1 MTDYK
6 GKVVIV
12 TGANSGMGLA
22 IARRFVGAG
31 ATVVFM
37 GRRQQLLND
46 VTADLPQEQV
56 VIRPLDVSDRATV
69 NEVVNEII
77 VQHERVDILVNNA
90 GINTQ
95 QRGVADI
102 KPEDW
107 DYVLQVNLTGAFNM
121 IHAVLPTMRSQGNGM
136 IINIS
141 STAGVRASQ
150 VAGAAYSASKHAMV
164 SLTNNLNQE
173 EWEYG
178 IRATAICPGEVNTPI
193 LDNRAEP
200 PSDERKAQMVQV
212 EDIADSVMYVTGL
225 SKFATVPM
233 IVIKPAYQDF
243 A

>member
-6 GKVVIV
+6 NKVVIV
-12 TGANSGMGLA
+12 TGAGSGMGLA
-22 IARRFVGAG
+22 IARRFVDAG

-37 GRRQQLLND
+37 GRRVQPLKD
-46 VTADLPQEQV
+46 ATVDLPDEQV

-69 NEVVNEII
+69 DEVINEVII
-77 VQHERVDILVNNA
+77 KYGRVDILVNNA

-95 QRGVADI
+95 KRGVGDI

-107 DYVLQVNLTGAFNM
+107 DYVIDVNLTGAFNM
-121 IHAVLPTMRSQGNGM
+121 IRAVLPSMRSNGEGI

-141 STAGVRASQ
+141 STAGLRASQ
-150 VAGAAYSASKHAMV
+150 MAGAAYSASKHAMTA
-164 SLTNNLNQE
+164 LTYNINQE
-173 EWEYG
+173 EWENG

-212 EDIADSVMYVTGL
+212 EDIAASVMYVAGL
-225 SKFATVPM
+225 SKFANVPLL
-233 IVIKPAYQDF
+233 VIKPTYQTF
-243 A
+243 G

>member
-1 MTDYK
+1 VTDYK